1 MEQKDILNSWKEIS
15 YYLDRNVRT
24 CQRWKI
30 ELGLPVHRI
39 DKNSQHSKVFAYK
52 SEIDEWLKEKAESK
66 EIKKTS
72 FLEYRWSIISLIP
85 VLGLLSVI
93 FLFLFF
99 TNRISFSPQPKYL
112 SFAVLPFENLNPSRQ
127 DEYFSKGMTNEIIN
141 KMTLLNELKV
151 IPAVSVSK
159 YNYSSQDAKQI
170 VEELSVDYILEGKIK
185 KDGDKIT
192 IGVKLIRTKDYNTI
206 WREEF
211 EDRLE
216 NVFYIQENICR
227 KIHEKLNLK
236 IDQSLSLLANAGK
249 TNDYIAYDNY
259 LKGNYILN
267 NIAENNNNP
276 WKLYHQ
282 GRFFW
287 GKCTKESNELAVHL
301 FKQAI
306 EIDRDFALAYI
317 GIAQSYTNYVNFNWD
332 FDIKWINK
340 AEDLLKEVQTIS
352 SDFPEYYSTLI
363 KVYMLKEVAFNE
375 NTKELAFELAR
386 EGMKKYPDNAQLNSI
401 VGYCYYL
408 KFGEEGNEADFNKAL
423 EYKEKSFWLNPY
435 ELYNLI
441 YAELLMLNKEFYRA
455 LEICNI
461 VEKQDYSLMAKF
473 RLGEIYYYLGDLE
486 TSKAIFQQFNLAP
499 LDLQIASML
508 YLGMIHSQRGEKE
521 KALRIIDDIS
531 LISPKEFVLYDHLK
545 LASIYMG
552 LGMKESGYKNLKT
565 FFNMAMNKKMGY
577 AYLKYIDFDR
587 NFDNIREEEE
597 FIKIIK
603 NKGEIH
609 G

>member
-30 ELGLPVHRI
+30 ELALPVHRI

-52 SEIDEWLKEKAESK
+52 SEIDQWLKEKAESK
-66 EIKKTS
+66 EIKKKS
-72 FLEYRWSIISLIP
+72 LLEYRWSVISLISI
-85 VLGLLSVI
+85 LGLLSVI

-99 TNRISFSPQPKYL
+99 TERISFFPQPEYL
-112 SFAVLPFENLNPSRQ
+112 SLAVLPFENLNKSKQ
-127 DEYFSKGMTNEIIN
+127 DEYFSEGMTNEITN
-141 KMTLLNELKV
+141 KMTMLNELKV
-151 IPAVSVSK
+151 IPAVTVSK
-159 YNYSSQDAKQI
+159 YNNSSQDARQI
-170 VEELSVDYILEGKIK
+170 VEELSIDYILEGKTK

-206 WREEF
+206 WSEEF
-211 EDRLE
+211 EGSLE
-216 NVFYIQENICR
+216 NVFFIQESICR
-227 KIHEKLNLK
+227 KIHEKLNLN
-236 IDQSLSLLANAGK
+236 IDQNLSVLANVGK
-249 TNDYIAYDNY
+249 TNDYLAYDNY
-259 LKGNYILN
+259 LKGNYILSRLN
-267 NIAENNNNP
+267 EDNDDP

-282 GRFFW
+282 GKFHL
-287 GKCTKESNELAVHL
+287 GKCTSEGNKLAINL
-301 FKQAI
+301 FSQAV
-306 EIDRDFALAYI
+306 EIDRNFALAYI
-317 GIAQSYTNYVNFNWD
+317 GLALCYSNYVNFNWD
-332 FDIKWINK
+332 FDLKWVDK
-340 AEDLLKEVQTIS
+340 AEDLIKEAHAIS
-352 SDFPEYYSTLI
+352 PDLPEYYSTLI
-363 KVYMLKEVAFNE
+363 EIYLIKEVAFNE
-375 NTKELAFELAR
+375 NTRKLAFKLAR
-386 EGMKKYPDNAQLNSI
+386 EGIKKYPDNAQLNSI

-408 KFGEEGNEADFNKAL
+408 RFGEEGSEDDFKKAL

-435 ELYNLI
+435 GINNLV

-461 VEKQDYSLMAKF
+461 VEKQDYSLMSKF

-486 TSKAIFQQFNLAP
+486 TSKAIFQQFDIAP
-499 LDLQIASML
+499 LDLKISSL
-508 YLGMIHSQRGEKE
+508 FFIGMIHSQRGEGE
-521 KALRIIDDIS
+521 KALKIIDDIS

-565 FFNMAMNKKMGY
+565 FFNMSMNKKMRY

-603 NKGEIH
+603 NKGEIN